1 MLNGFWKLTWVET
14 KVFMREP
21 MGFLIPLAMPV
32 ILFIFVGRALSFGEL
47 EAGQA
52 VQAPFNLPIL
62 FAVIIALQAIVS
74 LVVIISIYREGGILK
89 RLRATPL
96 SPVTILSAH
105 VFVKLAFT
113 VVSLGLLILAGRQ
126 FFPGAMDVH
135 LVSFTAALLLSTLS
149 ILSLGFV
156 IASLVP
162 TSRFA
167 RPIVAAFIYPMVVL
181 SGHRCRVHLSD
192 GRVVRP
198 VLSHRA
204 ARAPSSN
211 RRLQPPHDTRRVVDA
226 GGLGRVGLE
235 LGERGGVDNR
245 VRGMYCDFDQGVSLG
260 VTSRSA

>member
-14 KVFMREP
+14 KVFVREP
-21 MGFLIPLAMPV
+21 MGFLIPLALPV
-32 ILFIFVGRALSFGEL
+32 ILFVFLGRSLSFGQPETS
-47 EAGQA
+47 QA
-52 VQAPFNLPIL
+52 VEVPFNLPIL
-62 FAVIIALQAIVS
+62 FALLIALQAVVS
-74 LVVIISIYREGGILK
+74 LVVIIAIYREGGILK

-113 VVSLGLLILAGRQ
+113 VVSLGLLVLAGRQ

-181 SGHRCRVHLSD
+181 SGLFFPIDQLPSPLRLVAQGFPTTHAVSLMQGIWD
-192 GRVVRP
+192 GSGWGAHWGSV
-198 VLSHRA
+198 
-204 ARAPSSN
+204 
-211 RRLQPPHDTRRVVDA
+211 
-226 GGLGRVGLE
+226 VGLILVFAVCVGLSTKVFRWE
-235 LGERGGVDNR
+235 
-245 VRGMYCDFDQGVSLG
+245 
-260 VTSRSA
+260 